1 MIFYFLS
8 VFEFQ
13 VDTEVTEDMV
23 GLADMEATPIMAVDS
38 VVVDTVMGNWFYSF
52 TSYQG
57 EKAYDFYYLRFC
69 RHHHHHIDYYDK
81 K

>member
-23 GLADMEATPIMAVDS
+23 GLVDMEATPIMAVDS
-38 VVVDTVMGNWFYSF
+38 VVVDTVMGN
-52 TSYQG
+52 
-57 EKAYDFYYLRFC
+57 
-69 RHHHHHIDYYDK
+69 
-81 K
+81 